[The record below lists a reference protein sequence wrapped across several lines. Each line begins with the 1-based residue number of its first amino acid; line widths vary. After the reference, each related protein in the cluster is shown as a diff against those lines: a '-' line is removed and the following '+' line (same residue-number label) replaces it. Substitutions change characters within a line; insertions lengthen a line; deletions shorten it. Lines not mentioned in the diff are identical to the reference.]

1 MLMLWM
7 KRGTSSTAILVC
19 EPPPCGGARSVTNS
33 LVSVATN
40 VLKVSRYD
48 GAFHND
54 EIDGKLTR
62 IGNPGRIF
70 LGDSNR
76 AADGPSCLFHSRA
89 GKEERTLRMRKWNRP
104 GRVSGFGAVVWRRV
118 VVENRWQKSYKL
130 MKTDEDSSRKLIL
143 QCTFM
148 KTMNFTTVCLS
159 LNTLHWAIYDCI
171 NAD

>member
-1 MLMLWM
+1 MLMLWV

-40 VLKVSRYD
+40 FLKVSPYD

-130 MKTDEDSSRKLIL
+130 MKTELKIL
-143 QCTFM
+143 RGNWSCSALLWKQWISQLYVF
-148 KTMNFTTVCLS
+148 
-159 LNTLHWAIYDCI
+159 H
-171 NAD
+171 